1 MKLRRA
7 RTLRYTRD
15 PLDEHEAKKQEV
27 YAALYQ
33 AAESVT
39 LRNGLSTQEFA
50 LICFFEQAFELA
62 RNGPEPVSRVIAQ
75 KKRAHYQDMAN
86 RIRKDVKRLE
96 LPDQDLIKAVSVYEE
111 LADRAA
117 PPPGHPLLVDRKR
130 RGDNRQ
136 TGFVI
141 ELVDATTA
149 IFGMA
154 LHGIVAIVANV
165 AFECKDWNAE
175 RVRKATKR

>member
-1 MKLRRA
+1 M
-7 RTLRYTRD
+7 RD
-15 PLDEHEAKKQEV
+15 PLNEHEAKRQEAS
-27 YAALYQ
+27 AALYQ
-33 AAESVT
+33 AVELIT
-39 LRNGLSTQEFA
+39 LGEGLSTQEFA

-62 RNGPEPVSRVIAQ
+62 RNGPEPVPRVIAQ

-86 RIRKDVKRLE
+86 RIREDVKRLE
-96 LPDQDLIKAVSVYEE
+96 LPNQDLMKAVFAYEE

-130 RGDNRQ
+130 RSDDSQ

-165 AFECKDWNAE
+165 AFECDDWNAK
-175 RVRKATKR
+175 RVRKSTKR

>member
-1 MKLRRA
+1 M
-7 RTLRYTRD
+7 RD
-15 PLDEHEAKKQEV
+15 PLDEHEAKKQELH
-27 YAALYQ
+27 AALYQ
-33 AAESVT
+33 AAELVT
-39 LRNGLSTQEFA
+39 LRKGLSTQEFA
-50 LICFFEQAFELA
+50 LICFFEQAFEFA
-62 RNGPEPVSRVIAQ
+62 RNGPEPVPRVIAQ

-86 RIRKDVKRLE
+86 RIREDVKRLE
-96 LPDQDLIKAVSVYEE
+96 LPDQDLLKAMFAYEE

-117 PPPGHPLLVDRKR
+117 PPPGHPLLVDRR
-130 RGDNRQ
+130 RRSDDRQ

-154 LHGIVAIVANV
+154 LHGIVAILANV
-165 AFECKDWNAE
+165 AFECDDWNAE